1 MARAADTFRWRGA
14 TSTAYNTPGNWIK
27 TDDTTW
33 ATHWPGWDGTLSVIV
48 DGDTVLLDG
57 DPTNLLAGF
66 DASALGD
73 LLKLQ
78 IGQLYNEVLASSGA
92 YLIFDMVVTTGQV
105 IIDAPLAGNIFIKG
119 AGTNKIPTLIS
130 LDLKSTSTLSI
141 DGTVGTCNLLKGIV
155 NVESTTTISTAL
167 NVSLVSSRLSDVT
180 HTIEA
185 GVTLPASINAI
196 GGTITN
202 SNAVTT
208 LYLAG
213 AKWTQAVGN
222 ITTAEITAGTLVWNA
237 GNITTCN
244 LRSGLLDGS
253 NATVARTC
261 TTLNQYKDG
270 AVNLNDGAK
279 RITVTTWN
287 IYAAKP
293 AIELT
298 PGTVLTI

>member
-27 TDDTTW
+27 TDGTTW
-33 ATHWPGWDGTLSVIV
+33 ATHWPGWDGSLAVIV

-73 LLKLQ
+73 LLKLHV
-78 IGQLYNEVLASSGA
+78 GQLYDLTLASSGA
-92 YLIFDMVVTTGQV
+92 YLQFDMQTSGQV
-105 IIDAPLAGNIFIKG
+105 IIDAPLSGNIFLKG
-119 AGTNKIPTLIS
+119 AGTNKIPTLTC
-130 LDLKSTSTLSI
+130 LDLKSTSTFSV
-141 DGTVGTCNLLKGIV
+141 DGTVGTANLLKGTI
-155 NVESTTTISTAL
+155 TIKATGIISTAL
-167 NVSLVSSRLSDVT
+167 NVSFVSGRLSDVT
-180 HTIEA
+180 LTIEA
-185 GVTLPASINAI
+185 GTTLPGSINAI

-202 SNAVTT
+202 SNVITT
-208 LYLAG
+208 LNLAG

-244 LRSGLLDGS
+244 LRGGLLDGS

-270 AVNLNDGAK
+270 TVNANDGAK
-279 RITVTTWN
+279 RITITTWN
-287 IYAAKP
+287 IYTAKP

-298 PGTVLTI
+298 PGTVLTL